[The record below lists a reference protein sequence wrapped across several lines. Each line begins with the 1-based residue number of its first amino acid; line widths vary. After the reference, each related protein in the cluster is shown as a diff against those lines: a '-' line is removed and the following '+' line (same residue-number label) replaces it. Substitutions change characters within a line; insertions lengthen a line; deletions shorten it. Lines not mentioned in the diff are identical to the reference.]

1 MTGGGMMSGGLALV
15 AVVAALTYGGLALV
29 TAVRG
34 SPLPHRPQVVA
45 LTLTAC
51 WLTLL
56 GLFGSGN
63 PLVWVAE
70 GARNLGWLWFM
81 AAIAGTRDGDR
92 RIGPVGWIYIGLFAI
107 QAVIAAVLIAAMAS
121 GNNAADLARQFEL
134 VQMLFAAGVLVL
146 LHNLVEA
153 ANVEERRAL
162 VLPLG
167 GLAALWVYDLNL
179 YAIGYLGGEPA
190 SLLHALRPAAAIAIA
205 LALGIAA
212 LRPSGHAVRLSRPV
226 AFRSL
231 AVASVAGWLLL
242 LAIISGL
249 MGGVGGQFAARAQ
262 IAVLTGS
269 TAAIASLF
277 LSARLRA
284 LFRVWTVKHFFEHR
298 YDYRS
303 EWLRFTAT
311 LNRPADK
318 ALSIDARVVKAM
330 ADIVEASGG
339 ALIAPD
345 GSMVSEWPKDALHL
359 PPRLEWTDFGHWLAS
374 SERIVQ
380 LDEVR
385 AGRAPAEE
393 SDATPPALVQHHAL
407 WIAVPLIHMGE
418 VEGLVLLGRP
428 IIDRALDWEDFD
440 LLKVAARQAASHL
453 AQARGAEALAES
465 VRFEEFHRRFAFM
478 MHDVKNLASQM
489 SVLAR
494 NAERHGDNPEFR
506 EDMVATLRFSADRL
520 AQMMQRL
527 SQQER
532 VRIDRVEAVD
542 LTGIATR
549 LAASKRAQHRVEVL
563 GASSVLARGTSETTE
578 QLLIHLVQ
586 NAIDAST
593 DGNAVQLILGETPSH
608 VTLTVA
614 DQGVGMSPEFIRS
627 HLFRPFNSTKEGG
640 FGIGAYQ
647 ARQLA
652 EAMGGT
658 LAVESR
664 EGVGTS
670 FTLSLSRADTIPVT
684 DAPPSATPPSATPL
698 SESEA
703 A

>member
-1 MTGGGMMSGGLALV
+1 MTDHNIVLANGLALM
-15 AVVAALTYGGLALV
+15 AIVAAIGFGALALV
-29 TAVRG
+29 TIARG
-34 SPLPHRPQVVA
+34 SALPLRPQVFA
-45 LTLTAC
+45 LLATAC
-51 WLTLL
+51 WLVLL
-56 GLFGSGN
+56 GLVGN
-63 PLVWVAE
+63 ASPIAWIAE
-70 GARNLGWLWFM
+70 SVRNIAWLWFM
-81 AAIAGTRDGDR
+81 AAIVGTRDDGK
-92 RIGPVGWIYIGLFAI
+92 RIGPVGWIYIGLFAL
-107 QAVIAAVLIAAMAS
+107 QAVMASLLIAVVAA
-121 GNNAADLARQFEL
+121 GNDHAPYSRHFDI

-153 ANVEERRAL
+153 ALADERRGL
-162 VLPLG
+162 ILPLG
-167 GLAALWVYDLNL
+167 GLAALWMFDLNL

-190 SLLHALRPAAAIAIA
+190 SLLHALRPAAAAA
-205 LALGIAA
+205 VLLVMGVAA
-212 LRPSGHAVRLSRPV
+212 LRPAGHAVRLSRPV

-231 AVASVAGWLLL
+231 AVAAIAGWLLL
-242 LAIISGL
+242 LAIVSGL
-249 MGGVGGQFAARAQ
+249 MGGVDGQFAARAQ
-262 IAVLTGS
+262 VALLSVS
-269 TAAIASLF
+269 TAAVASLF

-284 LFRVWTVKHFFEHR
+284 LLRVWTVKHFFEHR
-298 YDYRS
+298 YDYRI

-330 ADIVEASGG
+330 ADIVESSGG

-345 GSMVSEWPKDALHL
+345 GAMVAEWPKGALLL
-359 PPRLEWTDFGHWLAS
+359 PPRLDWADFGRWLSA

-385 AGRAPAEE
+385 QGRAPAEE
-393 SDATPPALVQHHAL
+393 IAATPAGIIAQESL

-428 IIDRALDWEDFD
+428 MFDRALDWEDFD
-440 LLKVAARQAASHL
+440 LLKVAARQASSHL
-453 AQARGAEALAES
+453 AQARGAEALAEG
-465 VRFEEFHRRFAFM
+465 VRFDEFHRRFAFM

-489 SVLAR
+489 ALLAR
-494 NAERHGDNPEFR
+494 NAERHGDNPDFR

-520 AQMMQRL
+520 SQMMQRL
-527 SQQER
+527 AQQER
-532 VRIDRVEAVD
+532 VRVERIESVD
-542 LTGIATR
+542 LDVVAR
-549 LAASKRAQHRVEVL
+549 RVAALKASLHRIEIV
-563 GASSVLARGTSETTE
+563 GASTASARGDSEMVE
-578 QLLIHLVQ
+578 QLLVHLVQ
-586 NAIDAST
+586 NAIDASHN
-593 DGNAVQLILGETPSH
+593 GHPVELILGGDTAC

-614 DQGVGMSPEFIRS
+614 DKGSGMSPEFIRS

-658 LAVESR
+658 LCVESR

-670 FTLSLSRADTIPVT
+670 FILSLARSDSIAAQT
-684 DAPPSATPPSATPL
+684 ALPPA
-698 SESEA
+698 ESHA